1 MEVDPDSALEEFR
14 ELVKGALGPP
24 ADPNAKSGGGM
35 MGNMG
40 LPDFKGEISEML
52 SGQIV
57 CLLSLSIL
65 PLHYC
70 TVLYCTVPNC
80 SVMSCTVMYCTVLC
94 RTALHCTLLYSA
106 VSYCTVLRGD
116 GS

>member
-57 CLLSLSIL
+57 YLLSLSIL
-65 PLHYC
+65 LLHYC
-70 TVLYCTVPNC
+70 TVLYCTVLY
-80 SVMSCTVMYCTVLC
+80 CTVQLCNVLYCTVLYY
-94 RTALHCTLLYSA
+94 TVLYYNGYCTVL
-106 VSYCTVLRGD
+106 YCTVLRGD
-116 GS
+116 DS

>member
-57 CLLSLSIL
+57 YLLSSSIL
-65 PLHYC
+65 LLHYC
-70 TVLYCTVPNC
+70 TVLYCTVPHC
-80 SVMSCTVMYCTVLC
+80 SVLY
-94 RTALHCTLLYSA
+94 RTALHCTVLYSA
-106 VSYCTVLRGD
+106 VSYCTKRGD
-116 GS
+116 NS

>member
-65 PLHYC
+65 PLNYC
-70 TVLYCTVPNC
+70 TVLYCTVLYC
-80 SVMSCTVMYCTVLC
+80 EVMIPSESYH
-94 RTALHCTLLYSA
+94 TASNQVDDF
-106 VSYCTVLRGD
+106 VS
-116 GS
+116 S